1 MGRIEQGY
9 AFIAMPMDPE
19 DPALIDVLEAVE
31 EACEKC
37 GVRAERIDAPQSIER
52 ISDHILESIQRAEFI
67 IVDLTSSRPN
77 VIFEAGFAHGLGKIP
92 IYFARHGTKS
102 GFDLKDYP
110 LLFFSES

>member
-37 GVRAERIDAPQSIER
+37 GVRAERIDPPQSIER
-52 ISDHILESIQRAEFI
+52 ITDRILESIQRAEFI

-110 LLFFSES
+110 VLFFSES